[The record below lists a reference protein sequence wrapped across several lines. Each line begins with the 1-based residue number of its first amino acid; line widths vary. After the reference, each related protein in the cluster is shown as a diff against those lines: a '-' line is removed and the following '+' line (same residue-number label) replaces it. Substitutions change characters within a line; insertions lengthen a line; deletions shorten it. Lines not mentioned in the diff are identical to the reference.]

1 MIKNN
6 NFLFATIGVLLFQ
19 ILFVDFLTI
28 NFIRPDFL
36 LIYVFYIAIIY
47 GRVVAIVAA
56 FFLGLLSDLFGVG
69 SYFGLGPLTLST
81 TAYLSGFLY
90 NKYERLLPYVFHSIW
105 TGILLL
111 HFYINTYFRFQTIFI
126 SDILDFVTIWL
137 TSFSYTMIFFLIM
150 QYFYPIKEASRAKI
164 N

>member
-1 MIKNN
+1 MKNN
-6 NFLFATIGVLLFQ
+6 NLLFATIGVLLFQ
-19 ILFVDFLTI
+19 IFIVDFLTI
-28 NFIRPDFL
+28 NLIRPDFL
-36 LIYVFYIAIIY
+36 LIYVFYIAILY
-47 GRVVAIVAA
+47 GRLLAIIVA
-56 FFLGLLSDLFGVG
+56 FTLGLLSDLFGVG
-69 SYFGLGPLTLST
+69 SYFGLGSLTLST